1 MGGGRSD
8 RINNPVIILRS
19 SWYLTLVEDE
29 PSSGHKPAEAAGE
42 KEVGDGD
49 EVQKGGQM
57 IVNTFILL
65 YVQEVVTHFI

>member
-1 MGGGRSD
+1 M
-8 RINNPVIILRS
+8 
-19 SWYLTLVEDE
+19 TLVEDE
-29 PSSGHKPAEAAGE
+29 PSSGHKSAEAAGE
-42 KEVGDGD
+42 KEVGDGN